1 MGGGIS
7 GLACAYYL
15 RRHASDAP
23 PIDIVLVESRSMLGG
38 KISTQVISGCHVDTG
53 PDAYLARAP
62 ELAALVDALGLSD
75 EVRAPAAGGAWI
87 WSRRRRR
94 PLPASLLFGVPGN
107 LLPLL
112 RSGLL
117 SPVGVARA
125 GLDLVLPSSQ
135 LPADPSVAD
144 LLRTRFGSQVFER
157 LVQPLLGGVHAGDAS
172 RLSLASAAPEIAS
185 LSLTSRS
192 LYLGLRGRTRAMRVT
207 SAAVPAGG
215 SPAAKPSAPLVS
227 VNGGLGRLTEAL
239 VGELDEVD
247 IRTGVSVVSVTR
259 VPHGFAVSLSDGSV
273 EYADHVVLATPAF
286 VTADLLRTAAPA
298 VSVELDAIP
307 YVDVATVTLFFSA
320 DEMPTL
326 PQGTGFLVPPEEK
339 AFIVGCTWLSAKWA
353 HVADGKHV
361 IVRAMVGR
369 AGDDRWVTMTDAA
382 IVETVR
388 SDLARMTG
396 KTPPPVDV
404 IVTRWPRA
412 MAQYDVGHGEILTA
426 IDAALASVPGLR
438 VTGAAYRGSGLAGCV
453 AQARATASAV
463 MADISST
470 ITVPPVT
477 EGAGR

>member
-1 MGGGIS
+1 
-7 GLACAYYL
+7 
-15 RRHASDAP
+15 
-23 PIDIVLVESRSMLGG
+23 
-38 KISTQVISGCHVDTG
+38 
-53 PDAYLARAP
+53 
-62 ELAALVDALGLSD
+62 
-75 EVRAPAAGGAWI
+75 
-87 WSRRRRR
+87 
-94 PLPASLLFGVPGN
+94 
-107 LLPLL
+107 
-112 RSGLL
+112 
-117 SPVGVARA
+117 
-125 GLDLVLPSSQ
+125 
-135 LPADPSVAD
+135 
-144 LLRTRFGSQVFER
+144 
-157 LVQPLLGGVHAGDAS
+157 
-172 RLSLASAAPEIAS
+172 
-185 LSLTSRS
+185 
-192 LYLGLRGRTRAMRVT
+192 
-207 SAAVPAGG
+207 
-215 SPAAKPSAPLVS
+215 
-227 VNGGLGRLTEAL
+227 
-239 VGELDEVD
+239 
-247 IRTGVSVVSVTR
+247 
-259 VPHGFAVSLSDGSV
+259 
-273 EYADHVVLATPAF
+273 
-286 VTADLLRTAAPA
+286 
-298 VSVELDAIP
+298 
-307 YVDVATVTLFFSA
+307 
-320 DEMPTL
+320 MPTL